1 LFLLF
6 ASAAAVRVQ
15 TSHFAGGSNRRIC
28 IRRSDLDHWRT
39 ARLRTGGNLRPRAL
53 AFFALKLRELTAKT
67 FEGDDADDP

>member
-1 LFLLF
+1 LRAVRTD
-6 ASAAAVRVQ
+6 ASA
-15 TSHFAGGSNRRIC
+15 FADQ
-28 IRRSDLDHWRT
+28 DLDHWRT